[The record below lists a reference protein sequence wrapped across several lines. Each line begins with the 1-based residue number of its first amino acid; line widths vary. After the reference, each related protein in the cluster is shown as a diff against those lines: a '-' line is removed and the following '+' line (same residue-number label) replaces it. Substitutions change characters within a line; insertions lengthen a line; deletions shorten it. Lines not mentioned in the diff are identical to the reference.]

1 MTKTIVN
8 GSVISVN
15 EAFTDRMT
23 QYIDDRA
30 IDYLR
35 KNLEDS
41 KATGKQSKYEYY
53 SDLAD
58 RTNDPVMRV
67 FYEFA
72 MLLPE
77 EQAMNL
83 AREYYQREIRSG
95 TISYDQ
101 YESENDEGE
110 KTGGM
115 LNTKFSV
122 SAGLLDKGIFSAIA
136 AGERRTPER
145 NVEINDLFDKL
156 MFEYTTRP
164 ARLVLIARLITG
176 SSTGKVRKSDAGK
189 MDLSRIMHRLP
200 PEYAEVMGQ
209 YEHFLSSGIQEDE
222 INAKALI
229 VGWKPTQEHPIEI
242 KGIWNHTAW
251 RDGQRD
257 LEIAIHDMVGDGY
270 ETVAQIRKF
279 FNVNEELI
287 TFDEG
292 EEFTEVDESGASPA
306 RITKA
311 IEFMLAGQPV
321 RYSDAVRAIK
331 FVVADNIATKSPM
344 LKSKLFKNRKPKFVV
359 EAMLKM
365 LKSGRDEQ
373 IKQVQFAILAPALT
387 RNVKAKKM
395 MMNVLNAKGRQ
406 VLK

>member
-1 MTKTIVN
+1 MKTIIN
-8 GSVISVN
+8 GNVISVN

-53 SDLAD
+53 SNLAD

-101 YESENDEGE
+101 YEAENDEGE
-110 KTGGM
+110 STGGM

-122 SAGLLDKGIFSAIA
+122 SAGLLDKGIFSSIA
-136 AGERRTPER
+136 AGERATPAR
-145 NVEINDLFDKL
+145 QVEVNDLFDKL
-156 MFEYTTRP
+156 FFEYTTRP
-164 ARLVLIARLITG
+164 ARLVLIARLLTG
-176 SSTGKVRKSDAGK
+176 SSTGRVRKHDSGK
-189 MDLSRIMHRLP
+189 LDLSRVMHRLP
-200 PEYAEVMGQ
+200 KEYAEVMAQ
-209 YEHFLSSGIQEDE
+209 YEHFLDSGIQEDE
-222 INAKALI
+222 ISAKDLI

-287 TFDEG
+287 TFEGGDLDE
-292 EEFTEVDESGASPA
+292 VNESAQEA
-306 RITKA
+306 NRINKA
-311 IEFMLAGQPV
+311 IEFILAGQPAK
-321 RYSDAVRAIK
+321 YSDVVRALK
-331 FVVADNIATKSPM
+331 FVIADNLATKSPM
-344 LKSKLFKNRKPKFVV
+344 LKSKLFKNRKPKYVL